1 MMLQNIMENYLN
13 SKTIN
18 VMPAGK
24 DDSLPV
30 DVVTWSGWR
39 AESKKLQ
46 KVFEFDSRKQKEAFV
61 IEILKYDRDTD
72 CIIET
77 RIKNSKV
84 AVILHASSPDISEI
98 EFEAKVDIDKI
109 RKDVVYYYAK
119 KV

>member
-18 VMPAGK
+18 VMSVGK

-30 DVVTWSGWR
+30 EAASWSGWR
-39 AESKKLQ
+39 VESKKLQ
-46 KVFEFDSRKQKEAFV
+46 KVFEVDSLKQKEAFV

-84 AVILHASSPDISEI
+84 AVILHAISPDLSEI